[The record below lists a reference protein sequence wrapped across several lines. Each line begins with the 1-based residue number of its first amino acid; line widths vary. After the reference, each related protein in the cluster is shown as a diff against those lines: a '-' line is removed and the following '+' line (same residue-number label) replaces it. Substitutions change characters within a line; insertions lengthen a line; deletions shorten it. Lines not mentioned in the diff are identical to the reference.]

1 MDRRENIVSRSL
13 DVKGRNVIEIM
24 SWYHEYS
31 LIVNRKYQRKLVWS
45 LKEKRLFIDSII
57 NKYPTPSIIVS
68 CYDGF
73 DENGKTKEYFE
84 IIDGLQ
90 RLNAIVSFVDNEFG
104 ILVDGVE
111 HFYDMRFVPTA
122 RARELTNKVR
132 QREPILDFK
141 ICQDFSVAEIPVV
154 ITSQEENRDE
164 KIEKIFQRINS
175 SGRKLSAHDIRQA
188 SSVGEF
194 PDLIRRISTN
204 CRGDFT
210 YSDEVNLCDM
220 PKISLRSQGLEY
232 GVNPDDTFWRKHD
245 IISFD
250 RFRQSKD
257 EEVIASAMAVVL
269 LGKGFHINADNLDQ
283 LYRPGT
289 AKYDEITEVVNK
301 FGKDTLEM
309 YAKEVIIQIDSIF
322 DSVNSTFTDYLY
334 PKKNSSAKDL
344 GFIALFCTL
353 YQLNREGYVIED
365 NKQVAN
371 LLRDHFDSTL
381 GLLLGKSD
389 FQNRVKTMEVLYTL
403 LQKNMTKQ
411 IPRGKTSDEKLIE
424 TLLSLSA
431 IETQMVEFKIGLTYF
446 ENGELNNHEIEKI
459 WQTLV
464 AMANTNCKKQPD
476 GYVIVGVANNNSSC
490 ENWRNVYKEVP
501 LTYGSHKVVGIT
513 KEATTHF
520 FDEDHYEQR
529 VKELIKNSLMSEPL
543 KEYVLANYRL
553 VNFHD
558 KTLLLLP
565 AAKQDVSSY
574 YDNRFYT
581 REGTSTVH
589 KSEKDIN

>member
-1 MDRRENIVSRSL
+1 MNRSECVVSESL
-13 DVKGRNVIEIM
+13 DVKGKNVMGIM
-24 SWYHEYS
+24 QWYYDYS

-45 LKEKRLFIDSII
+45 LEEKRLFIDSII

-68 CYDGF
+68 HYEKPGE
-73 DENGKTKEYFE
+73 DEKIKDYYE

-90 RLNAIVSFVDNEFG
+90 RLNAIVSFVNGEFG
-104 ILVDGVE
+104 IFVDGVE
-111 HFYDMRFVPTA
+111 YFFDMGYIPTCVTRMA
-122 RARELTNKVR
+122 TGKAHQK
-132 QREPILDFK
+132 EPKLDGVTS
-141 ICQDFSVAEIPVV
+141 QDFSFAEIPV
-154 ITSQEENRDE
+154 ILTSQREDRDD

-188 SSVGEF
+188 SSAGEF

-210 YSDEVNLCDM
+210 YYDEVNLCDM
-220 PKISLRSQGLEY
+220 PKISLRSKGLEY
-232 GVNPDDTFWRKHD
+232 GVDPNDTFWRKHD

-257 EEVIASAMAVVL
+257 EEVIASAMAIVL
-269 LGKGFHINADNLDQ
+269 LGKDFHINADNLDQ
-283 LYRPGT
+283 LYRPDT
-289 AKYDEITEVVNK
+289 EKYGKVTKLVEQL
-301 FGKDTLEM
+301 GKDNLEM
-309 YAKEVIIQIDSIF
+309 YAKDVISQIDSIF
-322 DSVNSTFTDYLY
+322 ESVDSTFTDYLY
-334 PKKNSSAKDL
+334 PRKNSGAKDL
-344 GFIALFCTL
+344 GFIVLFCTL
-353 YQLNREGYVIED
+353 YQLNRESFVIED
-365 NKQVAN
+365 SKKIAT
-371 LLRDHFDSTL
+371 LLREYFCSTL
-381 GLLLGKSD
+381 GLLLENSD
-389 FQNRVKTMEVLYTL
+389 HKNRVKAMDVLYSL
-403 LQKNMTKQ
+403 LRQNMVKRM
-411 IPRGKTSDEKLIE
+411 PRNKTSDEKLIE

-464 AMANTNCKKQPD
+464 AMSNTDYKKQPD
-476 GYVIVGVANNNSSC
+476 GYVIVGVANNNVSC

-565 AAKQDVSSY
+565 ATKQDTSSY
-574 YDNRFYT
+574 YDNKFYV